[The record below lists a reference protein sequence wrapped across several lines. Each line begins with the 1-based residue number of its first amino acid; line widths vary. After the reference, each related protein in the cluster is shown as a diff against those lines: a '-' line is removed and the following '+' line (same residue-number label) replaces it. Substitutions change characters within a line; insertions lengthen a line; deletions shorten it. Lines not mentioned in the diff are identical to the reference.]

1 MAGRDSSGERR
12 PGEETAE
19 RDDPDDPHRTSPA
32 AQLGLLRHEVYLVV
46 RRSPLNNYE

>member
-1 MAGRDSSGERR
+1 MAGRNSGERR
-12 PGEETAE
+12 PGETAE
-19 RDDPDDPHRTSPA
+19 LDPDPHRTSPA